1 MKKFLTLALALV
13 LVIGC
18 VANASAPTIGFS
30 RSARSPTGAPPTPTA

>member
-18 VANASAPTIGFS
+18 VANASAL
-30 RSARSPTGAPPTPTA
+30 TGGIESVADINVLQWYS